1 MPIAIAYGRQHA
13 DVDIPDSRSVKVSRQ
28 PPAPALPDPG
38 AAVRQALETPL
49 GFPALRRALTP
60 DDHVAILVDEHLPRL
75 SDLLTP
81 ILEHVSQAG
90 VAAEAITLL
99 CPPNSARQPWVDD
112 LPDAFQDVRLE
123 VHDPSDRRHLSYLAT
138 TRQGRRVYL
147 NRTAVDADQL
157 VVLSRRGYD
166 PLLGYAGA
174 EGAIYPAF
182 SDEATI
188 QEGAAKLSML
198 PPGKT
203 AWPTRQEAAEVAWL
217 LGAPF
222 MVQVIEGAQSEIVHV
237 LGGLVETSGDGQRLL
252 DARWRIEVAVPA
264 DTVIATVSG
273 DPARHT
279 FSDFAQ
285 ALACA
290 SRVVKPEGRIVLLT
304 DAEPALG
311 PGAELLRQAEDPA
324 HVLNHLHERNLVDTE
339 AVFLWASAA
348 KQATIF
354 LLSRLPAETAEALFT
369 VPLQNSGE
377 VQRLV
382 RQGSCLIVPDAHRTI
397 AAIRSNERAASL
409 EPIPR
414 TGSTFD

>member
-1 MPIAIAYGRQHA
+1 MPIAIPYGRLQA
-13 DVDIPDSRSVKVSRQ
+13 EVEIPESRLVGVTRP
-28 PPAPALPDPG
+28 PPAPPLADPR
-38 AAVRQALETPL
+38 AAVQQALESPH

-60 DDHVAILVDEHLPRL
+60 DDHVAILVDEHLARL

-90 VAAEAITLL
+90 VAPEAITLL
-99 CPPNSARQPWVDD
+99 CPADSTKQAWVDD

-138 TRQGRRVYL
+138 TRQGRRIYL

-157 VVLSRRGYD
+157 VVLSGRGYD
-166 PLLGYAGA
+166 PLLGYSGA

-182 SDEATI
+182 TDEATKH
-188 QEGAAKLSML
+188 EAAGKLSML

-203 AWPTRQEAAEVAWL
+203 AWPTRQEAAEVVWL

-222 MVQVIEGAQSEIVHV
+222 IVQVIEGSEGEILHV
-237 LGGLVETSGDGQRLL
+237 LGGLIETSGEGQRLL
-252 DARWRIEVAVPA
+252 DARWRMEVERPA
-264 DTVIATVSG
+264 NTVVASISG
-273 DPARHT
+273 DPIRHT

-290 SRVVKPEGRIVLLT
+290 ARVVRPEGHIVLLA

-311 PGAELLRQAEDPA
+311 PGAELLRQAEEPA
-324 HVLNHLHERNLVDTE
+324 HVLNGLRERKLADAE
-339 AVFLWASAA
+339 ALFQWASAA
-348 KQATIF
+348 KQATIY

-369 VPLQNSGE
+369 VPLQNTGE
-377 VQRLV
+377 VQRLL
-382 RQGSCLIVPDAHRTI
+382 RQGSCLIIPDAHRTM
-397 AAIRSNERAASL
+397 AAVGPNGRSASL
-409 EPIPR
+409 EILPTR
-414 TGSTFD
+414 AL